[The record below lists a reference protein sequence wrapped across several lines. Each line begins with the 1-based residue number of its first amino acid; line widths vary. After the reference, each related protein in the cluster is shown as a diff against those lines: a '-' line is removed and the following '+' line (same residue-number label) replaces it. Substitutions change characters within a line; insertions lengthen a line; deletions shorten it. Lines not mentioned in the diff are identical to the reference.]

1 MNTSIH
7 IPKELSDRLNLYLQ
21 YNKMPKNRFIVEA
34 IEKLLNEKET
44 GTSWHP
50 DILNWQGI
58 PEFEL
63 EKDEDFYLPSR
74 EEIF

>member
-7 IPKELSDRLNLYLQ
+7 IPEELSDRLNLYLQ

-34 IEKLLNEKET
+34 IEKLLNEKEN
-44 GTSWHP
+44 GEAWHP

-63 EKDEDFYLPSR
+63 DLDEDFYLPPR

>member
-1 MNTSIH
+1 
-7 IPKELSDRLNLYLQ
+7 
-21 YNKMPKNRFIVEA
+21 MPKNRFIVEA
-34 IEKLLNEKET
+34 IEKLLEEKEN
-44 GTSWHP
+44 GVGWHP

-63 EKDEDFYLPSR
+63 NRDEDFCLPSR

>member
-7 IPKELSDRLNLYLQ
+7 IPQELSDRLQLYLQ
-21 YNKMPKNRFIVEA
+21 YNKVPKNRFIVEA
-34 IEKLLNEKET
+34 IEKLLDERET
-44 GTSWHP
+44 GLGWHP

-63 EKDEDFYLPSR
+63 ETDRDFCLPSR